1 MSFDEPETLEVDD
14 EVLLLTSGDESPK
27 TQEYMDADPEET
39 GSDEE
44 VEAPYPL
51 LRYGR
56 STAMS
61 LAIAEP
67 KPDEGKT
74 DDEEEPEEEAKEE
87 DEVEEEE
94 AEEKVGEEAEVEEEE
109 AEEKVGEEAEVEEEE
124 AEEKVEE
131 DADEK
136 VEEEA
141 EEKVEEEAEEEVEE
155 EKIIA
160 QTPLPFAKRF
170 QKQRLSLL
178 EQSEDVT
185 PQPVKKQTIATPL
198 TARSV
203 SLDLFG
209 VSLENEDDLEEVA
222 PEMTDEEQGWITVKQ
237 VESTD
242 NDMRVSRIEEVIPNV
257 LQFEVCDEG
266 SAEDSSDF
274 ESLRT
279 AKKART
285 TTAKPETQKFWEL
298 QNGALYRYTASK
310 KLVGSFL
317 PTDGGEHELIMMPTK
332 LKQFDRLTFA
342 NGKYYTRRATPVS
355 FIYDASKKADPV
367 THRKQ
372 SKEFHEFVTTWH
384 PDNIERAFYSMYKPR
399 N

>member
-1 MSFDEPETLEVDD
+1 MRVFKLTRSSQRSRAHLYLKKTNQPCAMSFDEPETLEVDD

-94 AEEKVGEEAEVEEEE
+94 AEEKVGEE
-109 AEEKVGEEAEVEEEE
+109 
-124 AEEKVEE
+124 
-131 DADEK
+131 ADEK